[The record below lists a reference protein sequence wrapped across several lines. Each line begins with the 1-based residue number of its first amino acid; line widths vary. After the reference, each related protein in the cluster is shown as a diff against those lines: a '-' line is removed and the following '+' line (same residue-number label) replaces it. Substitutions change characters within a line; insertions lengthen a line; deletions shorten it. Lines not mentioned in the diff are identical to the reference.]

1 MYELSDKFVQHVLFL
16 LLLFFSSSSCSFLIS
31 PGVEQTKI
39 QRTDDNSNNYT
50 ASTAASTAAVTSSE
64 RQEKKEESNVFPV
77 GHAIEAK
84 CEGWAK
90 AYPGVVDMVNVR
102 SDGSVSYG
110 LTFQDGEVR
119 ESVESTLVSFGGG
132 CCCCCSS
139 SSFFLTSP

>member
-1 MYELSDKFVQHVLFL
+1 MFV
-16 LLLFFSSSSCSFLIS
+16 SSSSSSSSSSFLIS

-39 QRTDDNSNNYT
+39 QRTNDNSNNNSNNYT

-119 ESVESTLVSFGGG
+119 ESVESTLVSFGGCCCC